1 MNQKTSIAIGF
12 ISLGIIGYFVFE
24 TLSWLAA
31 SIKDVNPSVGA
42 ALIAGAATVISAVF
56 IASYN
61 SRKAKERVAFEAH
74 REKKAEIYNEFM
86 SMVIQ
91 LMRNTKDGKE
101 GDDVLPENIEEFFY
115 NFTAKITVYGGPGV
129 VKAYANWRTTS
140 ANDDSGASGLLLI
153 DKLFR
158 EIRTDLGESNK
169 GIEVNELLGL
179 YIIGGKSELAKEA
192 NNAIN
197 TDN

>member
-1 MNQKTSIAIGF
+1 M
-12 ISLGIIGYFVFE
+12 LGIIGYYVFE
-24 TLSWLAA
+24 VFSWLAT

-42 ALIAGAATVISAVF
+42 ALIAGVATVISSVF

-61 SRKAKERVAFEAH
+61 SRKAKERVSFEAH
-74 REKKAEIYNEFM
+74 REKKADIYNEFM
-86 SMVIQ
+86 SMVIE
-91 LMRNTKDGKE
+91 LMRNTKEGKE

-129 VKAYANWRTTS
+129 VKAYANWRAAS
-140 ANDDSGASGLLLI
+140 ANDETGTSSLLLV

-158 EIRTDLGESNK
+158 EMRTDLGESNK
-169 GIEVNELLGL
+169 GIDANELLGL
-179 YIIGGKSELAKEA
+179 FIIGGKSELANQA

-197 TDN
+197 TDS

>member
-1 MNQKTSIAIGF
+1 MNQKLSLAIGF
-12 ISLGIIGYFVFE
+12 LMLGIIGYYVFE
-24 TLSWLAA
+24 VFSWLAT

-42 ALIAGAATVISAVF
+42 ALIAGVATVISSVF

-61 SRKAKERVAFEAH
+61 SRKAKERVSFEAH
-74 REKKAEIYNEFM
+74 REKKADIYNEFM
-86 SMVIQ
+86 SMVIE
-91 LMRNTKDGKE
+91 LMRNTKEGKE

-129 VKAYANWRTTS
+129 VKAYANWRAAS
-140 ANDDSGASGLLLI
+140 ANDETGTSSLLLV

-158 EIRTDLGESNK
+158 EMRTDLGESNK
-169 GIEVNELLGL
+169 GIDANELLGL
-179 YIIGGKSELAKEA
+179 FIIGGKSELANQA

-197 TDN
+197 TDS